1 MSHAN
6 IFQELHA
13 SRAGAHAIAS
23 TKPGVYTAREA
34 EPEQFV
40 GPTTFKQAAQRAAWW
55 AVIATAWGAHPGHG
69 SVAHI
74 NCGQGYAHVVHI
86 EPSATQCD
94 FFDCMYS
101 AAMAMANQ
109 FDYEPAE
116 PGCELFTC
124 ANGDIITNEIARVLG
139 AVDARGTI
147 AALVEDF
154 KRSKV
159 VMDLEKRVR
168 ELLPDLPALSHLAWA

>member
-13 SRAGAHAIAS
+13 SRVGAHAIAS
-23 TKPGVYTAREA
+23 TKPGVYTAQEA
-34 EPEQFV
+34 KPEQYV

-55 AVIATAWGAHPGHG
+55 AVIATAWGARPGLG
-69 SVAHI
+69 AVAHI
-74 NCGQGYAHVVHI
+74 NCWQGWMHVVHI
-86 EPSATQCD
+86 NPSATQCD

-101 AAMAMANQ
+101 AAMAMAHQ
-109 FDYEPAE
+109 FDYEPTE

-124 ANGDIITNEIARVLG
+124 ANGDIITNEIARALG
-139 AVDARGTI
+139 AVDARGAI

-154 KRSKV
+154 KRGPV
-159 VMDLEKRVR
+159 LDLDARVR
-168 ELLPDLPALSHLAWA
+168 ELLPDLPDLSHLVQP